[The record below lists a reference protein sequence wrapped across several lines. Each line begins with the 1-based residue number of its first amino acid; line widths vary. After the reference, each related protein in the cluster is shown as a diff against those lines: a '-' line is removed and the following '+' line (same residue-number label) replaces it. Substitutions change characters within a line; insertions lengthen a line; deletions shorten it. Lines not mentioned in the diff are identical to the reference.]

1 MLYFCVARSFC
12 EFLCVHMG
20 VEVRVPVLVCRGQ
33 WRAPSY
39 LWQVKDRMGDSWL
52 QLNKSEWKEG

>member
-1 MLYFCVARSFC
+1 
-12 EFLCVHMG
+12 MG

-33 WRAPSY
+33 WRDPSY
-39 LWQVKDRMGDSWL
+39 LWQVKDCMGDSGL